1 MGGLGFKKAKNVNS
15 ALLAKLAWMIVS
27 KRNSLYMS
35 IIRVKYRVKEDWFRV
50 EPPKL
55 ASPIWKAIKKAK
67 SMVKKGACFLIKDG
81 EFVDMWLDPWVSW
94 IQNFIPS
101 PRDETFALILMKVSQ
116 IIDHDLHT

>member
-1 MGGLGFKKAKNVNS
+1 VGGLGFKKAKNVNS

-35 IIRVKYRVKEDWFRV
+35 IIRAKYKVKDDWFQV

-55 ASPIWKAIKKAK
+55 ASPIWKAIEKAK
-67 SMVKKGACFLIKDG
+67 SVVKKGAYFLIKDG
-81 EFVDMWLDPWVSW
+81 EFVDMWLDPWVPW

-101 PRDETFALILMKVSQ
+101 PRDETFALIPMKVSE
-116 IIDHDLHT
+116 IIDLDLHT